1 MQPEN
6 VTQARLFERW
16 QHGEYGISR
25 QYLWAQFYFITCI
38 ANTIVVWSVKDC
50 FDIANGAGFSLPCL
64 FAKLEVPHSQ
74 CKIITRT
81 SQKSYMNVAK
91 LMMLMKTV
99 PIPNKLEMEI
109 SPLFCWFWILSEPKN
124 SISESELY
132 LRIGTLSQ
140 NPANSGVTDIMR
152 TDQIRAYQT

>member
-25 QYLWAQFYFITCI
+25 HYLWVQFSFITCI
-38 ANTIVVWSVKDC
+38 ANTIVVWCVKDC
-50 FDIANGAGFSLPCL
+50 IDIANGTGLSLPCL

-74 CKIITRT
+74 CKIITGT
-81 SQKSYMNVAK
+81 SQKRYMNVAK

-109 SPLFCWFWILSEPKN
+109 SPLFCWFWILSAPKN
-124 SISESELY
+124 SISESEFY

-140 NPANSGVTDIMR
+140 NPANSGVADIMR